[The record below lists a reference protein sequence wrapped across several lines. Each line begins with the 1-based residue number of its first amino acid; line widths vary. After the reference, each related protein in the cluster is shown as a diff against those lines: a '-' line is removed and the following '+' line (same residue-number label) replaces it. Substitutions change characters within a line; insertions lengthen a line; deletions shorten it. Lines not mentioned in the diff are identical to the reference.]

1 MTEVTVLPDVTR
13 EFSDVAN
20 QTLLCPLTLGDGFN
34 TRSQD
39 NQLLNFAV
47 IYKTTLSFF
56 CLKFLLPCT

>member
-47 IYKTTLSFF
+47 IYKTTLFFF